1 MTRRFQEETAV
12 TRRLHDDEAPLR
24 GDEATVEDGRRAFA
38 EEQQRTFERAKHMLE
53 HCLHTEPMNPLILHN
68 YAVLMSAREGRIAE
82 ELRVPSAADG
92 QRAFVERA
100 PSGGVPLAAGSRS
113 ASRERPVGEGG
124 CHHDT
129 ESLFRRAI
137 AAHSPGA
144 KP

>member
-1 MTRRFQEETAV
+1 
-12 TRRLHDDEAPLR
+12 
-24 GDEATVEDGRRAFA
+24 
-38 EEQQRTFERAKHMLE
+38 MLE

-82 ELRVPSAADG
+82 ELRVTSAADG

-113 ASRERPVGEGG
+113 ASGERPVGEGG